1 MKKFRLD
8 FDLDAWIQNVEIEAK
23 DEQDALSKLSGM
35 TVEELIQQ
43 GYVHSW
49 NFSDCDVTLIESDY
63 RARVRN
69 IVAFDPDEQ
78 NQVPDSLI
86 ITGSW
91 KETDDLAELIMS
103 ELEWKLDIAISSFEY
118 DILSDDDQIK

>member
-8 FDLDAWIQNVEIEAK
+8 FDLDAWIQNVEVEAN